1 MAGCASAARQPA
13 HAAYGAPSAPRLIRS
28 WLGRREYTWT
38 SLPLGVATPASS
50 TSPRSRAASRS
61 VVALRDRAPLL
72 QPRDRLPVVAELE
85 EDLLGVLPDLRHRP
99 LRRPA
104 VDGEVDGRGD
114 TWDLCPVGLR
124 DVDEGAGGDRLRVA
138 DDVLGRLHGR
148 PPHAGAVEDRAP
160 LGERAG
166 GEDLV
171 EQLNQL
177 GAVLAPGPHGRE
189 ARILEPVGTLDG
201 AQQVGPVA

>member
-1 MAGCASAARQPA
+1 D
-13 HAAYGAPSAPRLIRS
+13 
-28 WLGRREYTWT
+28 LGY
-38 SLPLGVATPASS
+38 
-50 TSPRSRAASRS
+50 
-61 VVALRDRAPLL
+61 
-72 QPRDRLPVVAELE
+72 
-85 EDLLGVLPDLRHRP
+85 RP

-114 TWDLCPVGLR
+114 TRDLCPVGLR

-148 PPHAGAVEDRAP
+148 PPHAGAVEDRTP

-171 EQLNQL
+171 EQADQHAPPAPAARGP
-177 GAVLAPGPHGRE
+177 GA
-189 ARILEPVGTLDG
+189 ARAAHAARQRGAGTPG
-201 AQQVGPVA
+201 AQRGGGAAAEGRRLGRGGAGGGKGRGGAARGADRVGRLPALREQERRLVV